1 MGPKELWQ
9 QMTPC
14 VCKYCEMLTVPF
26 CTCVQICSF
35 CGIISLSVVYDV
47 SLYVMVNP
55 GLVWKT
61 SKLPHACALPWDYQ
75 VDPHT
80 EHSQE

>member
-1 MGPKELWQ
+1 MCRSVVFVVL
-9 QMTPC
+9 
-14 VCKYCEMLTVPF
+14 
-26 CTCVQICSF
+26 
-35 CGIISLSVVYDV
+35 SLSVVYDV